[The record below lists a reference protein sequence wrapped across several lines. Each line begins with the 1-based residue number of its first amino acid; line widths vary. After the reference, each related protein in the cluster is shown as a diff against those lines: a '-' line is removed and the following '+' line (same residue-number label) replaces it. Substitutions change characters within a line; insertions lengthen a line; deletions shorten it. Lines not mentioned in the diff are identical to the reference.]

1 LNDRGDEYLVSYGN
15 AGDFS
20 RFRAAAAC
28 AYRRGDRVVV
38 RSHQGLELGVVMCPT
53 TPGHA
58 RYLSDRGV
66 GDLLRRATPD
76 DERVAQQAREQGE
89 RLFDEAR
96 RLAAD
101 MALPLEILDVE
112 VLFDGRQAIIQ
123 HVRREDCDYR
133 PLVSSL
139 SRKFDLLL
147 IMQNLALPMEL
158 DEEEHGCGRPD
169 CGKGAGG
176 CSTCSSGGGCSTGH
190 CSSGVKQ
197 EEITAYL
204 AGLRDQ
210 MEARGRT
217 PLL

>member
-1 LNDRGDEYLVSYGN
+1 LNNDSREYLVSYGS

-20 RFRAAAAC
+20 RFRAQMGY
-28 AYRRGDRVVV
+28 AYQRGDRVVI
-38 RSHQGLELGVVMCPT
+38 RSQQGLELGVVMCPA

-66 GDLLRRATPD
+66 GDLLRRATSE
-76 DERVAQQAREQGE
+76 DEQVARQGQQQAE
-89 RLFDEAR
+89 RLFEDAR

-112 VLFDGRQAIIQ
+112 VLFDRQQAII
-123 HVRREDCDYR
+123 HHLRRDNCDYR
-133 PLVSSL
+133 PLVSQL
-139 SRKFDLLL
+139 SRKYDLFLT
-147 IMQNLALPMEL
+147 MQNLALPMEL
-158 DEEEHGCGRPD
+158 TEEETGCGRPD

-176 CSTCSSGGGCSTGH
+176 CSTCGSGGGCSTGS

-204 AGLRDQ
+204 AGLHDAL
-210 MEARGRT
+210 EARGRK